1 MQSTSSRSPR
11 LRQCILLRVELN
23 RITWSGS
30 QWWYGCTLPVCRHD
44 NLHLHLH
51 CSAHVDSRAS
61 PHYSKAPAHV
71 AMMCVRSEIGGWVG
85 GVSHESV
92 SVAHMVR
99 RRQTEKAS
107 CMIRNVTHITQL
119 FAAGVAPVLIRLYR
133 TKGVRACA
141 APMRLR
147 ATGSRVDTASL
158 RRRVVE

>member
-1 MQSTSSRSPR
+1 
-11 LRQCILLRVELN
+11 LRVELD

-61 PHYSKAPAHV
+61 PHYSKAPVHV
-71 AMMCVRSEIGGWVG
+71 AMMCVRSEIGGWMG

-107 CMIRNVTHITQL
+107 CMTRNVTHITQL
-119 FAAGVAPVLIRLYR
+119 FCCWCSTCAYPSLPNKGCSAVCGAHASQGDGLAG
-133 TKGVRACA
+133 
-141 APMRLR
+141 
-147 ATGSRVDTASL
+147 
-158 RRRVVE
+158 